1 MIKEEIKQKL
11 LNFFSSISDETRL
24 MILLAIAKSPKT
36 VTEIHEAVGKSKI
49 SMSAISHQL
58 KLLRS
63 MNIVVAKK
71 KGKERLYELSDE
83 YCWCI
88 LRDALRKV
96 GYKIDIRCKR
106 CER

>member
-1 MIKEEIKQKL
+1 MIKEELKQNL
-11 LNFFSSISDETRL
+11 LNFFSSIADETRL
-24 MILLAIAKSPKT
+24 MILLAIAKSPKS
-36 VTEIHEAVGKSKI
+36 VSEIHKAVGNSKI

-71 KGKERLYELSDE
+71 KGKERLYGLSDE

-88 LRDALRKV
+88 LRDALRKF
-96 GYKIDIRCKR
+96 GYRIDIRCKR
-106 CER
+106 CGK

>member
-11 LNFFSSISDETRL
+11 LNFFSSLSDETRL
-24 MILLAIAKSPKT
+24 MILLAIAKSPKS
-36 VTEIHEAVGKSKI
+36 VSEIHKAICNSKI
-49 SMSAISHQL
+49 TISAISHQL

-71 KGKERLYELSDE
+71 KGKERFYELSDE
-83 YCWCI
+83 FCWCI
-88 LRDALRKV
+88 LRDTLRKF

-106 CER
+106 CGR

>member
-1 MIKEEIKQKL
+1 MIKEELKQKL
-11 LNFFSSISDETRL
+11 LNFFSSLSDETRL
-24 MILLAIAKSPKT
+24 MILLSIAKGPKT
-36 VTEIHEAVGKSKI
+36 VSEIHEAVGNSKI

-71 KGKERLYELSDE
+71 KGKERLYGLSDE

-88 LRDALRKV
+88 LRDALRKF
-96 GYKIDIRCKR
+96 GYRIDIRCKR
-106 CER
+106 CGK

>member
-1 MIKEEIKQKL
+1 MIKEEIKKKL
-11 LNFFSSISDETRL
+11 LNFFSSLSDETRL

-36 VTEIHEAVGKSKI
+36 VSEIHEAVGNSKI
-49 SMSAISHQL
+49 TISAISHQL

-71 KGKERLYELSDE
+71 KGRERIYELSDE

-88 LRDALRKV
+88 LRDALRKLGCKV
-96 GYKIDIRCKR
+96 DIRCKR

>member
-11 LNFFSSISDETRL
+11 LNFFSSLSDETRL
-24 MILLAIAKSPKT
+24 MILLAIAKSTKS
-36 VTEIHEAVGKSKI
+36 VSEIHKSIGNSKI
-49 SMSAISHQL
+49 TISAISHQL

-71 KGKERLYELSDE
+71 KGKERFYELSYE

-88 LRDALRKV
+88 LRDALRKF
-96 GYKIDIRCKR
+96 GYKIHIR
-106 CER
+106 CERCGR

>member
-1 MIKEEIKQKL
+1 MIKEELKQKL
-11 LNFFSSISDETRL
+11 LNFFSSIADETRL
-24 MILLAIAKSPKT
+24 MILLTIAKSPKS
-36 VTEIHEAVGKSKI
+36 VSEIHKAIGNSKI
-49 SMSAISHQL
+49 TISAISHQL

-88 LRDALRKV
+88 LRDALRKF
-96 GYKIDIRCKR
+96 GYRIDIRCKR
-106 CER
+106 CGR